1 MNFYSY
7 KLDHDYGLAPN
18 PFGEYC
24 TLAVCKGK
32 IRSNKNLSV
41 KDWIIGTGSKSLS
54 AEHKLIYVMQV
65 DEIITFDEY
74 WEDERFQYKKPVL
87 NGSLVQIHGDNIYH
101 KDKKTGEWIQ
111 ENSAHSGKDGCLN
124 QEHLEADTK
133 GKNVLISEHFFY
145 LGNKAAS
152 IPVAFLK
159 INTDSRDMMYKS
171 IDEAFGKSFIEWVES
186 NFKQGLN
193 GDPISWKDY
202 FKKKK

>member
-41 KDWIIGTGSKSLS
+41 KDWIIGTGSKALS
-54 AEHKLIYVMQV
+54 GEHKLIYVMQV

-124 QEHLEADTK
+124 QEHLDADIK
-133 GKNVLISEHFFY
+133 GKNVLISKYFFY
-145 LGNKAAS
+145 LGDNAAD
-152 IPVAFLK
+152 IPKTFLK
-159 INTDSRDMMYKS
+159 VCTDSRDMMYKS
-171 IDEAFGKSFIEWVES
+171 IDQTFGKSFIEWVKS
-186 NFKQGLN
+186 NFKQGVN
-193 GDPISWKDY
+193 GDPISWKEY
-202 FKKKK
+202 LR

>member
-7 KLDHDYGLAPN
+7 KLEHDYGLAPN

-32 IRSNKNLSV
+32 IRANKNLSL
-41 KDWIIGTGSKSLS
+41 KDWIIGTGSKALL

-65 DEIITFDEY
+65 DEIISFDEY
-74 WEDERFQYKKPVL
+74 WEDERFQYKKPVI

-101 KDKKTGEWIQ
+101 KDEKTGEWIQ

-133 GKNVLISEHFFY
+133 GKNVLISTHFYY
-145 LGNKAAS
+145 LGDKAAT
-152 IPVAFLK
+152 IPDAFLK
-159 INTDSRDMMYKS
+159 ICTDSRDMMYKA
-171 IDEAFGKSFIEWVES
+171 IDQNFGKQFIEWVKS
-186 NFKQGLN
+186 NFKHGIN
-193 GDPISWKDY
+193 GDPISWKEY
-202 FKKKK
+202 FKK